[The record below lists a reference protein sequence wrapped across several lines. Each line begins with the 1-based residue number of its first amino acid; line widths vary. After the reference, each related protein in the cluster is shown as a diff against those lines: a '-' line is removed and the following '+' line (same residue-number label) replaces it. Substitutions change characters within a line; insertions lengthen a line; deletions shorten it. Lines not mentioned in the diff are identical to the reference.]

1 MGEREAARKS
11 PGFWPE
17 HRKSQAC
24 PFLRQERR
32 REDHDG
38 TQFHCSKECLQTS
51 TESTPAATQPITPP
65 QLVFIRARMVQP
77 VPSHPPRTPSPAPAS
92 SFTPRSSA
100 PSSPAP
106 FLLPQSSHCKRGI
119 STLPGVSTCPSP
131 CSLERKAS
139 RQVLERSPV
148 FLFYPVTLQGVHV
161 PKYA

>member
-106 FLLPQSSHCKRGI
+106 P
-119 STLPGVSTCPSP
+119 PPP
-131 CSLERKAS
+131 
-139 RQVLERSPV
+139 SPV
-148 FLFYPVTLQGVHV
+148 FPLQKGHLHPSRSEHMPFTLQPGVKSIKTGV
-161 PKYA
+161 RKESSFPLLSSDSSGSSCS